1 MRSIKAAV
9 FVLAALLGIVVWAT
23 NHAGWRHQ
31 PAPRAP
37 NPSAQKAE
45 PPVVEFREVQSGPAG
60 ETGTLLTIN
69 RAGLATLQTLPLGPG
84 SKAKRIH
91 LNCDQIAWLPQRM
104 KEELADLRPSYG
116 SERGVNQGEV
126 SVVYRW
132 DGPERRVA
140 WRNPE
145 SSPKPPEG
153 QWAGLVAPLEDIR
166 RLAVEPSQ
174 PAASTGDVDD
184 VVVEYGHLSSGAV
197 GTYFTL
203 LSIHKFG
210 PSDVGA
216 RLGVALAR
224 CGRYAACARGTRHF
238 AAHDRGGEILGFS
251 VVLWAARAGESTE
264 HLDGLLAGWNGEGSH
279 LDVRTGRSQTAGWLV
294 SNCGD
299 SRPDLGTRG
308 EAKARKSRSPTAPLG
323 L

>member
-9 FVLAALLGIVVWAT
+9 FVLVAVLGIVVWAAY
-23 NHAGWRHQ
+23 HAGWRHQ
-31 PAPRAP
+31 PSPRAP
-37 NPSAQKAE
+37 IPSAQKAE
-45 PPVVEFREVQSGPAG
+45 PPVVEFREAQSGPAG
-60 ETGTLLTIN
+60 ETGTLLTID

-166 RLAVEPSQ
+166 RLAVEPQ
-174 PAASTGDVDD
+174 PAASTRDVDD

-203 LSIHKFG
+203 LSIHKSGRVTLGHGLGLPWPGAGDTQLAPEELATLLHTIEEAKFLDFQSCYG
-210 PSDVGA
+210 QHAPMNPQNTWMVYWRDGKGKEVTWMSDPA
-216 RLGVALAR
+216 
-224 CGRYAACARGTRHF
+224 
-238 AAHDRGGEILGFS
+238 DPKPP
-251 VVLWAARAGESTE
+251 
-264 HLDGLLAGWNGEGSH
+264 DGWF
-279 LDVRTGRSQTAGWLV
+279 RI
-294 SNCGD
+294 GD